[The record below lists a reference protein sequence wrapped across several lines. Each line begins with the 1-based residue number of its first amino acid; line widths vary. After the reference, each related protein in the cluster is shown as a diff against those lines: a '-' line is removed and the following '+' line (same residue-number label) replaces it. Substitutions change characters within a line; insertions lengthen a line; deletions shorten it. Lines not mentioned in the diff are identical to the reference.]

1 VNASQTSY
9 PCPCCG
15 YLTSSDPG
23 SYDICPI
30 CGWEDDISQLRFPRM
45 AGGANRV
52 SLIDAQ
58 ANFAA
63 VRQSDPGVLPWVRPA
78 GAQDVRDPLW
88 RPVDLAVDTIEDPI
102 PGRDRG
108 TDYPDDH
115 SDLYYWR
122 PNYWRRR
129 SD

>member
-1 VNASQTSY
+1 MNASQTSY

-88 RPVDLAVDTIEDPI
+88 RPVDLAV
-102 PGRDRG
+102 G
-108 TDYPDDH
+108 
-115 SDLYYWR
+115 
-122 PNYWRRR
+122 
-129 SD
+129 

>member
-1 VNASQTSY
+1 
-9 PCPCCG
+9 
-15 YLTSSDPG
+15 
-23 SYDICPI
+23 
-30 CGWEDDISQLRFPRM
+30 M